1 MATLAANVRV
11 GVTGG
16 AYHAPTASTLP
27 TDATTARDVTFKDV
41 GYISDDGVSQTINS
55 DTTEIKAWQ
64 NGDTVRKIQ
73 TSHDVS
79 FQFTMIE
86 TNAETLK
93 IFYADPTATAT
104 AVKVKGDQSPH
115 EAWVLEVLDG
125 LQTIRIVLPD
135 AQVTD
140 RGDVVYKTDEAIGY
154 EVTLTA
160 YPDTTGTKAYIYL
173 DDGVA

>member
-1 MATLAANVRV
+1 MTTTAANVRV

-27 TDATTARDVTFKDV
+27 TDATTARDAAFKDV
-41 GYISDDGVSQTINS
+41 GYISEDGVSQTINS

-64 NGDTVRKIQ
+64 NGDTVRKVQ
-73 TSHDVS
+73 TAHDVS
-79 FQFTMIE
+79 FTFTMIE
-86 TNAETLK
+86 TSAETLK
-93 IFYADPTATAT
+93 VFYADAAATAT
-104 AVKVKGDQSPH
+104 AVEVTGAQSPH
-115 EAWVLEVLDG
+115 EAWVIEVLDG

-154 EVTLTA
+154 EITLTA
-160 YPDTTGTKAYIYL
+160 YPDTSGVKAYVYL
-173 DDGVA
+173 DDGVV